1 MTQKQERNTST
12 FPGALCGFWW
22 CLSIILLTVLDQWT
36 KHLAEIHLKGNQGI
50 SLIPGVLELSYLE
63 NRGMAFGMFQGRQ
76 VLFLF
81 CVWPF
86 SQCFCICMRVYRK
99 INITCL
105 F

>member
-12 FPGALCGFWW
+12 FPGSLCGFWW

-63 NRGMAFGMFQGRQ
+63 NRGMAFWDVSGQTGTFSYSVYG
-76 VLFLF
+76 LFRSAF
-81 CVWPF
+81 VSVCA
-86 SQCFCICMRVYRK
+86 YTEK
-99 INITCL
+99 
-105 F
+105 